1 MDASYLLD
9 SNLLVYCFDEEEPE
23 KKDRAL
29 ATIDRVGRL
38 PKAALPSQVLA
49 EFSNVALYKLEPPL
63 SPDEVNEQVEL
74 YREVFPVLPL
84 TSSMILEAIRGVR
97 DHSFSYF
104 DAQIWA
110 AAKLNQVPVVLSE
123 DFPVGATIEGV
134 TFVNPLS
141 DEVDLAD
148 L

>member
-1 MDASYLLD
+1 M
-9 SNLLVYCFDEEEPE
+9 
-23 KKDRAL
+23 
-29 ATIDRVGRL
+29 T
-38 PKAALPSQVLA
+38 
-49 EFSNVALYKLEPPL
+49 
-63 SPDEVNEQVEL
+63 EQVEL

-134 TFVNPLS
+134 TFLNPLS